1 VRLPAATLPTNEEI
15 LSPPGPIGCTLS
27 TPLARPTLSHR
38 RPPSPNFPF
47 LHATYPTQRLHRRN
61 GVGES
66 CKSFRCGGDLLDPP
80 QRKKATIQLRM
91 PMGIRPL
98 RVQGLAAAK
107 PTSRPRPK
115 IPKIFRRPHARPI
128 LRYTNSIG
136 GKALIRDPL
145 LPEAGVPAIQIG
157 S

>member
-1 VRLPAATLPTNEEI
+1 VRASTRCYATYQRRKFLAQSAA
-15 LSPPGPIGCTLS
+15 LSRHLLRDP
-27 TPLARPTLSHR
+27 SHR

-47 LHATYPTQRLHRRN
+47 LHATYPTKRLHRRN

-91 PMGIRPL
+91 PTGIRPL
-98 RVQGLAAAK
+98 RVPGLAAAK
-107 PTSRPRPK
+107 PTSRPRPQ

-128 LRYTNSIG
+128 LKHTNSIG

-145 LPEAGVPAIQIG
+145 LLEAGAPAIQIG

>member
-15 LSPPGPIGCTLS
+15 LSPIGCTLS
-27 TPLARPTLSHR
+27 TPLARPFPIAA
-38 RPPSPNFPF
+38 PPSPKFPF
-47 LHATYPTQRLHRRN
+47 LHTTYPTKRLHRRN

-91 PMGIRPL
+91 PTGIRPL
-98 RVQGLAAAK
+98 RVQGLPAAK
-107 PTSRPRPK
+107 PTSRSRPK
-115 IPKIFRRPHARPI
+115 IPKICRRPHAHPI
-128 LRYTNSIG
+128 LKHTNSIG

-145 LPEAGVPAIQIG
+145 LPEAGGPAIQIG